1 MKIIHLGVIHNPKEF
16 KKELFNR
23 LVDKYNDPIKDPY
36 FENVVESQF
45 LAAQFILKNPHL
57 PVVEERA
64 NEDLR
69 KEDHSINFG
78 IGRITDEL
86 FPNGFPNDF
95 EKLTE
100 NQKNHLYRY
109 GGVRILFDLEKIPMI
124 HKGCRKEIAELYISK
139 IVRKKQKKDD
149 EKIDYVNI
157 KREREMIFCAKETAI
172 ECYGNLEDATVI
184 IACGYAHDF
193 KLACEEQKIE
203 LQFEDTNTSEF
214 CQITSTQD
222 HEDTQNKENPT
233 ILSPLLTLG
242 FLNKQDTQNTSLTE
256 SSPLLT
262 SANDQERNSE
272 EDKYVIENHR
282 IKQFPP
288 KPGEQVIWASNSS
301 EKEPRCSRC
310 IIG

>member
-16 KKELFNR
+16 KKEFFNK

-36 FENVVESQF
+36 FESVVESQF

-69 KEDHSINFG
+69 KNDHSINFG
-78 IGRITDEL
+78 IGRITDEY
-86 FPNGFPNDF
+86 FPNGFPDDF

-100 NQKNHLYRY
+100 NQKKHLYRY
-109 GGVRILFDLEKIPMI
+109 GGVRILFDLEKIPVI

-139 IVRKKQKKDD
+139 IEKKKKKKDD
-149 EKIDYVNI
+149 EINDYINI
-157 KREREMIFCAKETAI
+157 KREREMIFCAKEAAI

-193 KLACEEQKIE
+193 KLACAEQGIE
-203 LQFEDTNTSEF
+203 HQFENTNTSER
-214 CQITSTQD
+214 CQIASTQD
-222 HEDTQNKENPT
+222 DGDAQNKENPT

-242 FLNKQDTQNTSLTE
+242 FLNKQDTQNTSVTE

-272 EDKYVIENHR
+272 EDKYEIANNR

-288 KPGEQVIWASNSS
+288 KLGEQVIRASGSS

-310 IIG
+310 VIC